1 MSRYRYQIVTHV
13 KVEKFIEK
21 LDNVRKARIDRF
33 YDLFE
38 EYGTLLSGK
47 YLKKI
52 NKDIWE
58 LRPGDIRL
66 FLTIRRKQ
74 AFVIHG
80 IHKKSQKIPKKELKL
95 IIRRTKKEID

>member
-1 MSRYRYQIVTHV
+1 MIKKYRIETHV
-13 KVEKFIEK
+13 KVKKFIES
-21 LDNVRKARIDRF
+21 LDNARKAKIDRF

-38 EYGTLLSGK
+38 EYGTLLPDK

-52 NKDIWE
+52 SKNTWE

-66 FLTIRRKQ
+66 FLTIKKHQ

-80 IHKKSQKIPKKELKL
+80 LRKKSRKIPKKELKL
-95 IIRRTKKEID
+95 ITKRTKGIN